1 MAINDVPDSGVA
13 DNEAFGN
20 MFGRRY
26 GRNNSWRQNVGFGGG
41 RGGRNSGIVV
51 NGNSFASE
59 RQLTN
64 YMKNVDA
71 MKDADNQ
78 RGQDT
83 ARHNKE
89 LEDWGAERS
98 IDQGTRYGAANPH
111 ATNADLI
118 NKKFSWNPG
127 FAPTPKP
134 TAVGDTPKPQARRNP
149 KATRAE
155 VADAVTKGFIS
166 PEEANDDG
174 DGKPLNAAYSRAY
187 AKSASSSPSK
197 AARGRQ
203 FTGPQKGGTPAGS
216 PAVNYDSAPKPPTP
230 PPPGGGSGR
239 GSRKSGNELNEI
251 TGPKN
256 AAGNGRTD
264 LPTKFF

>member
-26 GRNNSWRQNVGFGGG
+26 GRNNSWRQNVGFGNGGGG

-83 ARHNKE
+83 ARHTSE
-89 LEDWGAERS
+89 LQDWSRGRAGEHLTKFAT
-98 IDQGTRYGAANPH
+98 DNPH
-111 ATNADLI
+111 TTRADLD
-118 NKKFSWNPG
+118 KASASWNPG

-134 TAVGDTPKPQARRNP
+134 TAVGGTPTGGTGTPPVKKGR
-149 KATRAE
+149 ATKNE
-155 VADAVTKGFIS
+155 VETAIKKGFLTA
-166 PEEANDDG
+166 EEANEPG
-174 DGKPLNAAYSRAY
+174 VDGKPMNAAYTRSY
-187 AKSASSSPSK
+187 AKAASSSPDK
-197 AARGRQ
+197 TARGRQ
-203 FTGPQKGGTPAGS
+203 FQGPAKGGTPAGS
-216 PAVNYDSAPKPPTP
+216 PAVNYDSAPKPV
-230 PPPGGGSGR
+230 
-239 GSRKSGNELNEI
+239 I
-251 TGPKN
+251 
-256 AAGNGRTD
+256 
-264 LPTKFF
+264 

>member
-83 ARHNKE
+83 ARHNSE
-89 LEDWGAERS
+89 LQDWTAERS

-134 TAVGDTPKPQARRNP
+134 TAVGGTPTGGTGTPPVKKGR
-149 KATRAE
+149 ATKNE
-155 VADAVTKGFIS
+155 VETAIKKGFLTA
-166 PEEANDDG
+166 EEANEPG
-174 DGKPLNAAYSRAY
+174 VDGKPMNAAYTRSY
-187 AKSASSSPSK
+187 AKAASSSPDK
-197 AARGRQ
+197 TARGRQ
-203 FTGPQKGGTPAGS
+203 FQGPAKGGTPAGS
-216 PAVNYDSAPKPPTP
+216 PAVNYDSAPKPV
-230 PPPGGGSGR
+230 
-239 GSRKSGNELNEI
+239 I
-251 TGPKN
+251 
-256 AAGNGRTD
+256 
-264 LPTKFF
+264 

>member
-26 GRNNSWRQNVGFGGG
+26 GRNNSWRQNVGFGNGGGG

-83 ARHNKE
+83 SRHDSE
-89 LEDWGAERS
+89 LQDWSRGRAGEHLTKFAT
-98 IDQGTRYGAANPH
+98 DNPH
-111 ATNADLI
+111 TTRADLD
-118 NKKFSWNPG
+118 KASASWNPG
-127 FAPTPKP
+127 FAPAPKP
-134 TAVGDTPKPQARRNP
+134 TAVGGTPKPQARRNP

-174 DGKPLNAAYSRAY
+174 SGKPLNTAYSKAY

-203 FTGPQKGGTPAGS
+203 FTGPQKGGTPVGA
-216 PAVNYDSAPKPPTP
+216 PAVNYDSAPKPV
-230 PPPGGGSGR
+230 
-239 GSRKSGNELNEI
+239 I
-251 TGPKN
+251 
-256 AAGNGRTD
+256 
-264 LPTKFF
+264 

>member
-26 GRNNSWRQNVGFGGG
+26 GRNNSWRQNVGFGNGGGG

-83 ARHNKE
+83 SRHTSE
-89 LEDWGAERS
+89 LQDWSRGRAGEHLTKFAT
-98 IDQGTRYGAANPH
+98 DNPH
-111 ATNADLI
+111 TTRADLD
-118 NKKFSWNPG
+118 KASASWNPG
-127 FAPTPKP
+127 FAPAPKP
-134 TAVGDTPKPQARRNP
+134 TAVVKPAGPAKGRN
-149 KATRAE
+149 ATKRD
-155 VADAVTKGFIS
+155 VATAVSKGFITA
-166 PEEANDDG
+166 EEANDTG
-174 DGKPLNAAYSRAY
+174 DGKPLNASYSKAY
-187 AKSASSSPSK
+187 AQSAAASPTK
-197 AARGRQ
+197 RAVGRQ
-203 FTGPQKGGTPAGS
+203 FQGPAKGGTPAGS
-216 PAVNYDSAPKPPTP
+216 PAVNYDSAPKPV
-230 PPPGGGSGR
+230 
-239 GSRKSGNELNEI
+239 I
-251 TGPKN
+251 
-256 AAGNGRTD
+256 
-264 LPTKFF
+264 